1 MIDINDPNLRPHVLR
16 RISVAAGTDTERSY
30 RPVSHHQT
38 HQTRR
43 TYSIVGP
50 RSRSFVLTRGRSISR
65 LLSTTT
71 SKTTGKSSKKGA
83 ETWKVETKTTTP
95 KTKTT
100 SKTTPRSE
108 TDPTHRRARSDSAPP
123 ATVERATV
131 ERVFSNKLT
140 RSKNREQDHYRT

>member
-95 KTKTT
+95 KTT

-108 TDPTHRRARSDSAPP
+108 TDPTHRRARSDSTPP
-123 ATVERATV
+123 ATV